1 MSDILERIK
10 AEDRLWRAEDDRDV
24 WEDELV
30 GKFVKWY
37 NRNVMQLKDRPMY
50 TSHLISLARQWK
62 DPEKLDILWAR
73 AMLEGGDGDT

>member
-37 NRNVMQLKDRPMY
+37 NRNVMQLEYRPMY